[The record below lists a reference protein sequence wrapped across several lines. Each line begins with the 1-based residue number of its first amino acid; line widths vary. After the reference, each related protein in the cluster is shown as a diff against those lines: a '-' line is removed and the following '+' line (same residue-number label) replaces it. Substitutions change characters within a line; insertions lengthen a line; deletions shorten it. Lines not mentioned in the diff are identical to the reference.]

1 MISLGLDASTTT
13 AGFAIV
19 DDGKILEIGWIDLS
33 KKDTN
38 REKVSLIVEFIKG
51 NKYFDKIENIILE
64 GALSGFAGGFSS
76 QQVIIMLARWNGI
89 LEYVLEE
96 TFPSKK
102 IKLIGAMTA
111 RKKIFGKARIKGI
124 KSKVFVRTQL
134 DLRFDLVPFLKKNK
148 LGNEDKKNEDALDAL
163 VLALGH

>member
-1 MISLGLDASTTT
+1 MISFGLDASTRT

-19 DDGKILEIGWIDLS
+19 EDGNILEIGWIDLS
-33 KKDTN
+33 KKETTRD
-38 REKVSLIVEFIKG
+38 KISLVVEFIKN
-51 NKYFDKIENIILE
+51 NKHFDKIENIILE
-64 GALSGFAGGFSS
+64 SALSGFAGGFTS
-76 QQVIIMLARWNGI
+76 QQVLMALARFNGI

-96 TFPSKK
+96 TFTTKK

-111 RKKIFGKARIKGI
+111 RKKIFGMARKKGI

-134 DLRFDLVPFLKKNK
+134 DLRFDLSLFLKKNK